1 MHPNINASI
10 LLLTSGA
17 KYSLTAQL
25 GVDVD
30 RRVGVG
36 LERHR
41 RAIEAALDDCL
52 LRDRELELFLL
63 TDDAQRRY
71 NFPGLEELQ
80 AAGDEP

>member
-1 MHPNINASI
+1 MRARQRD
-10 LLLTSGA
+10 A
-17 KYSLTAQL
+17 RAA
-25 GVDVD
+25 
-30 RRVGVG
+30 RRVVAGGARGQQLVFIGVG

-80 AAGDEP
+80 AAGNEP